1 MDKLRQTLTKHWFWI
16 LVNLASL
23 TPLFM
28 LLWNYWTDNL
38 SADPVAYITKKTGQ
52 SAIILLGLSLA
63 CTPVNTIFGFRPA
76 LTVRKSLGL
85 YAFMYAALHL
95 LNFVGLDY
103 GFNLNY
109 ILDDALLKKR
119 YMIVGL
125 TAFLILLPLAIT
137 STKGWMKS
145 LGRNWKRLHKLAYVA
160 GVLAV
165 LHYIWLVKL
174 DIHWPLLYA
183 SVLGVLL
190 LLRAPRVRKFAGSFA
205 RKAPAK
211 PVSQR
216 KARPVAAEAEA

>member
-1 MDKLRQTLTKHWFWI
+1 MDSIRKTLTKHWFWI
-16 LVNLASL
+16 IVNLAAL
-23 TPLFM
+23 TPLFL
-28 LLWNYWTDNL
+28 LLWNFWNDNL
-38 SADPVAYITKKTGQ
+38 GADPVAYITKKTGQ

-63 CTPVNTIFGFRPA
+63 CTPINTVFGFRPA

-109 ILDDALLKKR
+109 ILADALLKKR

-125 TAFLILLPLAIT
+125 SAFLILLPLAIT

-145 LGRNWKRLHKLAYVA
+145 LGRNWKRLHKLVYAA

-165 LHYIWLVKL
+165 LHYFWLVKL
-174 DIHWPLLYA
+174 IYTSKSFSYQWIMELEEALLT
-183 SVLGVLL
+183 GI
-190 LLRAPRVRKFAGSFA
+190 
-205 RKAPAK
+205 
-211 PVSQR
+211 
-216 KARPVAAEAEA
+216 

>member
-1 MDKLRQTLTKHWFWI
+1 MDSVRKTLTKHWFWI
-16 LVNLASL
+16 IVNVAAL
-23 TPLFM
+23 TPLLM
-28 LLWNYWTDNL
+28 LIWNFWTDNMG
-38 SADPVAYITKKTGQ
+38 ADPVAYITKKTGQ

-63 CTPVNTIFGFRPA
+63 CTPINTMFGFRPA

-85 YAFMYAALHL
+85 YAFLYAALHL

-109 ILDDALLKKR
+109 ILADALLKKR

-125 TAFLILLPLAIT
+125 SAFLILLPLAIT

-145 LGRNWKRLHKLAYVA
+145 LGRNWKRLHKLAYAA

-165 LHYIWLVKL
+165 LHYLWLVKL
-174 DIHWPLLYA
+174 DITWPLIYGSILT
-183 SVLGVLL
+183 VLL
-190 LLRAPRVRKFAGSFA
+190 VLRVPRVRKFAGSFQ

-211 PVSQR
+211 TSPQR
-216 KARPVAAEAEA
+216 KPSTMIAEG

>member
-1 MDKLRQTLTKHWFWI
+1 MYKLRQTLTKHWFWI
-16 LVNLASL
+16 LVNLAAL
-23 TPLFM
+23 TPLLM
-28 LLWNYWTDNL
+28 LIWNYWTDNL

-63 CTPVNTIFGFRPA
+63 CTPVNTVFGFRPA

-119 YMIVGL
+119 YMIVGI

-174 DIHWPLLYA
+174 DITWPLIYA
-183 SVLGVLL
+183 SILSLLL
-190 LLRAPRVRKFAGSFA
+190 LLRVPRVRKFAGSFA

-216 KARPVAAEAEA
+216 KPRPIIVETEA

>member
-16 LVNLASL
+16 IVNLAAL
-23 TPLFM
+23 TPLLM
-28 LLWNYWTDNL
+28 LIWNYWTDNL

-63 CTPVNTIFGFRPA
+63 CTPVNTVFGFRPA

-119 YMIVGL
+119 YMIVGI

-174 DIHWPLLYA
+174 DITWPLIYA
-183 SVLGVLL
+183 SILSLLL
-190 LLRAPRVRKFAGSFA
+190 LLRVPRVRKFAGSFA

-216 KARPVAAEAEA
+216 KPRPIIVETEA

>member
-16 LVNLASL
+16 IVNLAAL

-28 LLWNYWTDNL
+28 LIWNYWTDNL

-52 SAIILLGLSLA
+52 AAIILLGLSLA
-63 CTPVNTIFGFRPA
+63 CTPVNTVFGFRPA

-119 YMIVGL
+119 YMIVGI

-174 DIHWPLLYA
+174 DITWPLIYT
-183 SVLGVLL
+183 SILGVLL
-190 LLRAPRVRKFAGSFA
+190 LLRVPRVRKFAGSFA

-211 PVSQR
+211 PISKR
-216 KARPVAAEAEA
+216 KTRQVAAEAEA

>member
-16 LVNLASL
+16 IVNLAAL

-28 LLWNYWTDNL
+28 LIWNYWTDDL

-52 SAIILLGLSLA
+52 AAIILLGLSLA
-63 CTPVNTIFGFRPA
+63 CTPVNTVFGFRPA

-119 YMIVGL
+119 YMIVGI

-160 GVLAV
+160 GVMAV

-174 DIHWPLLYA
+174 DITWPLIYT
-183 SVLGVLL
+183 SILGVLL
-190 LLRAPRVRKFAGSFA
+190 LLRVPRVRKFAGSFA

-211 PVSQR
+211 PSVPR
-216 KARPVAAEAEA
+216 KARQITAEAEA

>member
-23 TPLFM
+23 TPLF
-28 LLWNYWTDNL
+28 LLIWNYGTDNL

-52 SAIILLGLSLA
+52 AAIILLGLSLA

-95 LNFVGLDY
+95 LNFVALDY

-119 YMIVGL
+119 YMIVGIA
-125 TAFLILLPLAIT
+125 AFLILLPLAIT
-137 STKGWMKS
+137 STKGWMKA
-145 LGRNWKRLHKLAYVA
+145 LGRNWKRLHQLAYVA
-160 GVLAV
+160 GGLAV

-174 DIHWPLLYA
+174 DISWPLIYA
-183 SVLGVLL
+183 SILGVLL
-190 LLRAPRVRKFAGSFA
+190 LLRVPRIRKFAGSFA

-211 PVSQR
+211 SASQR
-216 KARPVAAEAEA
+216 KARPIATEVEA

>member
-1 MDKLRQTLTKHWFWI
+1 MDSVRKTLTKHWFWI
-16 LVNLASL
+16 LVNIAAL
-23 TPLFM
+23 TPLF
-28 LLWNYWTDNL
+28 LLIWNFWTDNMG
-38 SADPVAYITKKTGQ
+38 ADPVAYITKKTGQ

-63 CTPVNTIFGFRPA
+63 CTPINTMFGFRPA

-85 YAFMYAALHL
+85 YAFLYAALHL

-109 ILDDALLKKR
+109 ILADALLKKR

-125 TAFLILLPLAIT
+125 SAFLILLPLAIT

-145 LGRNWKRLHKLAYVA
+145 LGRNWKRLHKLAYAA

-165 LHYIWLVKL
+165 LHYLWLVKL
-174 DIHWPLLYA
+174 DITWPLIYGSILT
-183 SVLGVLL
+183 VLL
-190 LLRAPRVRKFAGSFA
+190 VLRVPRVRKFAGSFQ

-211 PVSQR
+211 ASPQR
-216 KARPVAAEAEA
+216 KPSTMIAEG

>member
-16 LVNLASL
+16 IVNLAAL

-28 LLWNYWTDNL
+28 LIWNYWTDNL

-63 CTPVNTIFGFRPA
+63 CTPVNTVFGFRPA

-119 YMIVGL
+119 YMIVGI

-174 DIHWPLLYA
+174 DITWPLIYT
-183 SVLGVLL
+183 SILGVLL
-190 LLRAPRVRKFAGSFA
+190 LLRVPRVRKFAGSFA

-211 PVSQR
+211 LSAPR
-216 KARPVAAEAEA
+216 KARQVVAEAEA

>member
-1 MDKLRQTLTKHWFWI
+1 MDRVRKTLTKHWFWI
-16 LVNLASL
+16 IVNIAAL
-23 TPLFM
+23 TPLLL
-28 LLWNYWTDNL
+28 LLWNFWNDNL
-38 SADPVAYITKKTGQ
+38 GADPVAYITKKTGQ

-63 CTPVNTIFGFRPA
+63 CTPINTVFGFRQV

-109 ILDDALLKKR
+109 ILADALLKKR

-125 TAFLILLPLAIT
+125 SAFLILLPLAIT

-145 LGRNWKRLHKLAYVA
+145 LGRNWKRLHKFVYAA
-160 GVLAV
+160 GILAV
-165 LHYIWLVKL
+165 LHYFWLVKL
-174 DIHWPLLYA
+174 DVTWPLIYA
-183 SVLGVLL
+183 SILAGLL
-190 LLRAPRVRKFAGSFA
+190 ILRVPRVRKFAGSFQ

-211 PVSQR
+211 APSQR
-216 KARPVAAEAEA
+216 KPRTMIAEG